1 MLVPKTLLYACQ
13 RTEGCLSLRR
23 IHTPSRVSPQTPCHG
38 RLSQTMPE
46 PWFGTDSSY
55 CNWRD
60 VLQKPS
66 CLEAWKKKQ
75 LSLGAARCAEFYP
88 STDEKE
94 ADVKVRICNSS
105 TPPVRWKTEIAG
117 WLKSLST
124 SFSQLLNGAETNKVE
139 RWTSLLK
146 VVFWPPRHG
155 ACVQI
160 DEACAT
166 LSCVLPLTRRLS
178 IINAFFK
185 PGISSWLR

>member
-1 MLVPKTLLYACQ
+1 MHVRGVKDACLCGGSILPPECPHRRLVTVGLARPCQ
-13 RTEGCLSLRR
+13 NLDLALILHIVTGEMCCKNQAVWKRE
-23 IHTPSRVSPQTPCHG
+23 
-38 RLSQTMPE
+38 
-46 PWFGTDSSY
+46 
-55 CNWRD
+55 
-60 VLQKPS
+60 
-66 CLEAWKKKQ
+66 KKKN

-146 VVFWPPRHG
+146 VVFWRPRHG